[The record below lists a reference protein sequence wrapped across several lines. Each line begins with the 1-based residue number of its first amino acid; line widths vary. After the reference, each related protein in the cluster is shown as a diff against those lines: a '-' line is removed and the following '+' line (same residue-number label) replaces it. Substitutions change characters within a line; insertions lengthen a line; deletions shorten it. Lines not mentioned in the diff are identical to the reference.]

1 MSNETKRDVFDEA
14 VNELEDVLPDT
25 ALFGNEYI
33 ADLVGEIRA
42 RYAAALPDDLPV
54 IPKEIDE
61 HIRWC
66 KGEGGVGNVSDA
78 MDYAHGDVG
87 GGHE

>member
-1 MSNETKRDVFDEA
+1 MSNETKRDVFDKA

-42 RYAAALPDDLPV
+42 RYDAALPDDLPV
-54 IPKEIDE
+54 VPKKI
-61 HIRWC
+61 
-66 KGEGGVGNVSDA
+66 GEYIERQKQGKS
-78 MDYAHGDVG
+78 
-87 GGHE
+87 